1 MLAYYVEFH
10 MRSWLAP
17 VLFQDDQPDEAKSLR
32 ESVVAPAERS
42 TSAQEKA
49 SRKRSAENLPVHNF
63 QSLLRDLSTISKNTI
78 QPLVKGAQSFVQITL
93 PTVFQRKA
101 FELLQVPIL

>member
-1 MLAYYVEFH
+1 M
-10 MRSWLAP
+10 
-17 VLFQDDQPDEAKSLR
+17 LFQDDQPDEAKSLR

-49 SRKRSAENLPVHNF
+49 SRKRSTENLPVHNF